1 MISSSTTVNGINVLL
16 HGKLYQLFSK
26 PVLIAFY
33 CWERQKENSHSF
45 PPHPPPPPPHT
56 HPHTY
61 QQSPPPPPP
70 PPPPPDSG
78 EVCFNV
84 RISHTAYRSKPLFI
98 NITEMTSTTVTLQWP
113 NASGQ
118 DTGNLLYQVFYTQHE
133 DKNKTLS
140 PMEHKVFPDHDM
152 YVGVRVVGLRPD
164 TMNYVEVQSGTD
176 DPDLGLLFNKR
187 TVIAV
192 TTRGELTNQ
201 VFSIKYVSVLLTVVQ
216 SLILITLW

>member
-1 MISSSTTVNGINVLL
+1 MF

-26 PVLIAFY
+26 PCFWLHFIT
-33 CWERQKENSHSF
+33 ERDKKKNPIQRF
-45 PPHPPPPPPHT
+45 VPPPPRYPPPPPPPPHT
-56 HPHTY
+56 HTHTHTHANMHT
-61 QQSPPPPPP
+61 QQSTPTH
-70 PPPPPDSG
+70 PDSD

-84 RISHTAYRSKPLFI
+84 KVSHTAYRSKPVFI
-98 NITEMTSTTVTLQWP
+98 NITEMTSTTVALQWP

-118 DTGNLLYQVFYTQHE
+118 DTGNLLYKVFYSQHE

-140 PMEHKVFPDHDM
+140 PTEPKVFPDHDM

-201 VFSIKYVSVLLTVVQ
+201 VFSIKYVSVLWTVVQ
-216 SLILITLW
+216 SLILIKLW